1 MDQNQIDDVLKRTL
15 SDFRVSRGERKL
27 LEGLI
32 RQYGDADH
40 QIGVLR
46 SRAFD
51 VARAETTD
59 PQTLQLIDWLED
71 VVKVFQ
77 IRDQSTLPEVAAYFS
92 PCAECLNAIRRQFEK
107 VKLSADVC
115 VFTITDNRISDAIRD
130 AHARG
135 VKIRVISDNDKSLDE
150 GSDIQRLENLGIAVR
165 IDRTRYHMHHKYAV
179 FDQKTTLT
187 GSYNWTRSAAEFNEE
202 NFVITSDSRITKQFL
217 NEFEKLWNSLS

>member
-32 RQYGDADH
+32 RQYGAADH

-51 VARAETTD
+51 VARAETTE

-77 IRDQSTLPEVAAYFS
+77 IRDQSALPDAEAYFS
-92 PCAECLNAIRRQFEK
+92 PGSECLNAIRRQFEK
-107 VKLSADVC
+107 ARHSADVC

-135 VKIRVISDNDKSLDE
+135 VKIRVISDNDKSHDK

-165 IDRTRYHMHHKYAV
+165 VDRTNYNMHHKYAV
-179 FDQKTTLT
+179 FDEKTTLT
-187 GSYNWTRSAAEFNEE
+187 GSYNWTRSAAEYNEE
-202 NFVITSDSRITKQFL
+202 NFVITADSRITREFL
-217 NEFEKLWNSLS
+217 NEFEKLWKSLS